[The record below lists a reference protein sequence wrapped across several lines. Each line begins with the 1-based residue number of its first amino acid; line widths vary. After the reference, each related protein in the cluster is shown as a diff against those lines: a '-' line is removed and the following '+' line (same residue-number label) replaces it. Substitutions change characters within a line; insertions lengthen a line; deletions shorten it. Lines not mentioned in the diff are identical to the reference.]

1 LVVIWPDLNP
11 MAGGPAQIGEMKN
24 NNPVAQNTED
34 ASMDRSPFLLFFC
47 VAILT
52 PFPMTVPGGSFLVL
66 FMLFSGEK
74 S

>member
-1 LVVIWPDLNP
+1 

-52 PFPMTVPGGSFLVL
+52 PFPMTVPGGSLLALLKLIF
-66 FMLFSGEK
+66 GEEIWLDTLL